1 MGGFFNKHD
10 EESSHHHN
18 NIYLIVNPHQR
29 QSSGK
34 CRKIAKTPK
43 KKTKSSIKKKKY
55 VFYKKYSQQEKK
67 YFDGLC
73 KDDKTNIEVIENRLV
88 SINTQSTE
96 PLRFKFLRL
105 DIPDRTK
112 KIIVSKL
119 DNLQQMSY
127 SASGEFYKLN
137 NWMNILNEIPF
148 GKYYEIPIK
157 NTDGNDN
164 ICNFLENVKTKMNQ
178 TIYGHKEAKEQ
189 IVRIL
194 AQLISFPSANGYV
207 IGIQGSA
214 GVGKTKLIKEG
225 ICNAL
230 NYPYA
235 FISLGGVEDASYLR
249 GHSYTYEGAT
259 YGKICES
266 LIKTGIMNPLILF
279 DELDKVSNTYRGEE
293 IINTLIHI
301 TDPVQNDKFS
311 DRYFEEIDMDIS
323 RSLCIFTYN
332 DENSIN
338 PILRNRMI
346 TINVP
351 GYNQQEKLVL
361 AKDYI
366 IPEIFKQ
373 YNINLHDII
382 FTDEVLKYIIET
394 TEKEEGVR
402 NLKRAINNIVSW
414 VNMMRY
420 VSIDNIRIAFPFEIS
435 SKYYDK
441 YCKTNKNTINRDIL
455 HSMYL

>member
-1 MGGFFNKHD
+1 
-10 EESSHHHN
+10 
-18 NIYLIVNPHQR
+18 
-29 QSSGK
+29 
-34 CRKIAKTPK
+34 
-43 KKTKSSIKKKKY
+43 
-55 VFYKKYSQQEKK
+55 
-67 YFDGLC
+67 
-73 KDDKTNIEVIENRLV
+73 
-88 SINTQSTE
+88 
-96 PLRFKFLRL
+96 
-105 DIPDRTK
+105 
-112 KIIVSKL
+112 
-119 DNLQQMSY
+119 
-127 SASGEFYKLN
+127 
-137 NWMNILNEIPF
+137 
-148 GKYYEIPIK
+148 
-157 NTDGNDN
+157 
-164 ICNFLENVKTKMNQ
+164 
-178 TIYGHKEAKEQ
+178 
-189 IVRIL
+189 
-194 AQLISFPSANGYV
+194 
-207 IGIQGSA
+207 
-214 GVGKTKLIKEG
+214 
-225 ICNAL
+225 
-230 NYPYA
+230 
-235 FISLGGVEDASYLR
+235 
-249 GHSYTYEGAT
+249 
-259 YGKICES
+259 
-266 LIKTGIMNPLILF
+266 
-279 DELDKVSNTYRGEE
+279 
-293 IINTLIHI
+293 LIHI

-373 YNINLHDII
+373 YNLNMNDII

-420 VSIDNIRIAFPFEIS
+420 VSIDNIKIVFPFEIS